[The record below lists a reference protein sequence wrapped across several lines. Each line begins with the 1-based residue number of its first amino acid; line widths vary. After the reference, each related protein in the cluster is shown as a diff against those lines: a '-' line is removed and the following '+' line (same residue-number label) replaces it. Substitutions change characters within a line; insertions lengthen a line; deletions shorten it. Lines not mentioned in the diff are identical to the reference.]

1 MKKILL
7 LIVAISAFSA
17 VFAQDLSEGLKAK
30 NDGNDAFRNK
40 DYVEAIKQWGI
51 YLKSDEEGVADDV
64 NTQTLY
70 NNSHRFAASNFL
82 QKKNFQSAY
91 DYYVKYFELVPEDKS
106 TNGKVIYEMAYCAN
120 QIEKNDEALS
130 LYQTAIDLDYRADA
144 SMLRV
149 ADIYRKAGDDAKMT
163 SILKDALSKYPQ
175 SRDRSKMITMLTIPM
190 LKEASLPFNEANE
203 LAKAAS
209 GGDPAE
215 YLANMSKAVQ
225 KFEEALPLFEDILK
239 YDPNNEQARTYINA
253 CNDNIKSF
261 NDYKATL
268 KN

>member
-30 NDGNDAFRNK
+30 NDGNDAYRNK

-51 YLKSDEEGVADDV
+51 YLKSDEEGIADDV

-70 NNSHRFAASNFL
+70 NNSHRFAANSFL
-82 QKKNFQSAY
+82 QKKNFQLAY
-91 DYYVKYFELVPEDKS
+91 DYYVKYFELMPEEKT
-106 TNGKVIYEMAYCAN
+106 TNGKIIYEMAYCAN
-120 QIEKNDEALS
+120 QIDKNNEALS
-130 LYQTAIDLDYRADA
+130 LYQTAIDLNYRADV

-149 ADIYRKAGDDAKMT
+149 ADIYRKAGDETRMT
-163 SILKDALSKYPQ
+163 AILKDALSKFPQ
-175 SRDRSKMITMLTIPM
+175 SRDRSKMITMLTLPM
-190 LKEASLPFNEANE
+190 LKEASIPFNEGNE

-225 KFEEALPLFEDILK
+225 KFEEALPLFEEILK
-239 YDPNNEQARTYINA
+239 YDPNNEQANTYINA
-253 CNDNIKSF
+253 CKSNITSF
-261 NDYKATL
+261 NDYKASI
-268 KN
+268 KK

>member
-91 DYYVKYFELVPEDKS
+91 DYYVK
-106 TNGKVIYEMAYCAN
+106 
-120 QIEKNDEALS
+120 
-130 LYQTAIDLDYRADA
+130 
-144 SMLRV
+144 
-149 ADIYRKAGDDAKMT
+149 
-163 SILKDALSKYPQ
+163 
-175 SRDRSKMITMLTIPM
+175 
-190 LKEASLPFNEANE
+190 
-203 LAKAAS
+203 
-209 GGDPAE
+209 
-215 YLANMSKAVQ
+215 
-225 KFEEALPLFEDILK
+225 
-239 YDPNNEQARTYINA
+239 
-253 CNDNIKSF
+253 
-261 NDYKATL
+261 
-268 KN
+268 